1 MAVISTKS
9 EYDKIRDET
18 DRLTEIFRKNE
29 EKKREEEKLKLTA
42 NEKLEKKQKLIKNII
57 YGIIGLIVLIIVIII
72 PTLK

>member
-29 EKKREEEKLKLTA
+29 EKKREEEGAGGGVKELILKL
-42 NEKLEKKQKLIKNII
+42 
-57 YGIIGLIVLIIVIII
+57 
-72 PTLK
+72 